1 MLRWTLLVSAMIF
14 TQQSTASWGASP
26 LSREISYASA
36 QQEESVG
43 YDGDGN
49 ADFEM
54 DMSAATDISQII
66 DKKYGTKCENFA
78 EDGQVKKW
86 GLIIEKEYDKDRH
99 EALFAGPA
107 DVRRACPKYN
117 IMNDEDK
124 KGLWILI
131 ISAMTHYESTCFST
145 KTNQGPNGTA
155 AGLLQLHRGHEASYS
170 SGCRNGDADNAERSI
185 ICGMSMLNLQIENR
199 GALFSSKSYW
209 DVLRPRGESRAAAR
223 IQSVIGQYPACK
235 TGKSTDGTVEL
246 NIQPDRTGRTRQKPK
261 SANKGKQASTKSS
274 AKKKA
279 RVASSQKN

>member
-1 MLRWTLLVSAMIF
+1 MLRWTLLVSAMIL
-14 TQQSTASWGASP
+14 TQQSMASWGASP
-26 LSREISYASA
+26 LGREISYASA
-36 QQEESVG
+36 QQQEVQG
-43 YDGDGN
+43 NGDVQYS
-49 ADFEM
+49 DFEM

-66 DKKYGTKCENFA
+66 DKKYGSKCENFA
-78 EDGQVKKW
+78 VNGEVKKW

-99 EALFAGPA
+99 EALFAGPS

-117 IMNDEDK
+117 VMNDEDK

-155 AGLLQLHRGHEASYS
+155 AGLLQLHRGSEANYS

-199 GALFSSKSYW
+199 GILFSSKSYW

-235 TGKSTDGTVEL
+235 TGKSTDGTVDL
-246 NIQPDRTGRTRQKPK
+246 HIQPDQTGRSRQKSK
-261 SANKGKQASTKSS
+261 AKGKQASTKSP